1 MTSPLARRGTADR
14 PGAAGPAALDLHQ
27 LTTSGLLLLHAA
39 VRHAL
44 QVDDA
49 LAPAQPVPYDVRS
62 IPDWRH
68 WCSAI
73 EEELRQRQASF
84 VPIPWWRGRTSRTAS
99 VHRFM

>member
-14 PGAAGPAALDLHQ
+14 PGGAGPAALDLHQ
-27 LTTSGLLLLHAA
+27 LTMSGLLLLHAA
-39 VRHAL
+39 VWHAL

-49 LAPAQPVPYDVRS
+49 LAPAQPVPYGVRS

-73 EEELRQRQASF
+73 EDELRQRQASF
-84 VPIPWWRGRTSRTAS
+84 VPIPWWRGRTGRTAS